1 MRIAMVGHKRVPSR
15 EGGIEVVVEELA
27 ARMVIHGHTVTCYNR
42 SGHHVSGREYDAE
55 HLDEYRGIRLKH
67 LPTIDRKGL
76 AAVTS
81 SFFGCLAAAFGPYN
95 VVHVHAE
102 GPAMF
107 SWIPRLTGKRVILT
121 IHGLDWA
128 RDKWKGSFGSWYIR
142 MGEKTGARCAHEIIV
157 LNHSTQKYFLDTYG
171 RTTHYI
177 PNGVNP
183 AAPVPADIIR
193 EKYGLEK
200 DSYILYLGR
209 MVPEKGCHYLVDAFK
224 KLDTDKKLVIAGG
237 SSASTSSAGSTAA
250 STAASGTA
258 AQGGGDLVIYSPN
271 SEGLLNATIP
281 LFEEKYGVNVE
292 LIQAGTGEL
301 VKRIQSEKNDPYA
314 DVLFGGSW
322 SQMYTNEDLWEPYVS
337 ANDANVID
345 AYKNKCGF
353 ITGNVLD
360 GSVLIVNTDL
370 IGDIKIEGYE
380 DLLNPALKGKIATA
394 DPANSSSA
402 FAHLTN
408 MLLAMGGYEDDKA
421 WQYVHDLFENV
432 DGKICES
439 SSGVYKGVADGEYVV
454 GLSYEDPCAQLV
466 LDGAPVKIV
475 YMKEGTVFLP
485 ASATIIKGA
494 KNMDNAKLF
503 IDFILSEEV
512 QNIWGSTLTNRPVM
526 KDAATNDAMTPMADI
541 NVIEEDI
548 PYVSA
553 HKSELVDKY
562 TEIFTDLQS
571 K

>member
-1 MRIAMVGHKRVPSR
+1 MRIAMAGHKRIPSR

-27 ARMVIHGHTVTCYNR
+27 ARMVVHGHAVTCYNR

-81 SFFGCLAAAFGPYN
+81 SFFGCLAAAFGPYD

-237 SSASTSSAGSTAA
+237 SSDTHWYMDELKEQA
-250 STAASGTA
+250 
-258 AQGGGDLVIYSPN
+258 GGDERVIFTGFVDGQLREELYSNAYLFVLPSDLEGMPLCLLEAMSYGN
-271 SEGLLNATIP
+271 CVITSDIEECANVIHDNGIVFREGDVDDLAQKLGKLCSVLGLL
-281 LFEEKYGVNVE
+281 
-292 LIQAGTGEL
+292 QAGLLPVQADLGIALAVRNARHAEVHADFAALAVEVGHQL
-301 VKRIQSEKNDPYA
+301 VKDILL
-314 DVLFGGSW
+314 VLFGDVRVVLHGLAVNAELVLGS
-322 SQMYTNEDLWEPYVS
+322 ELE
-337 ANDANVID
+337 
-345 AYKNKCGF
+345 
-353 ITGNVLD
+353 
-360 GSVLIVNTDL
+360 
-370 IGDIKIEGYE
+370 
-380 DLLNPALKGKIATA
+380 
-394 DPANSSSA
+394 
-402 FAHLTN
+402 LT
-408 MLLAMGGYEDDKA
+408 L
-421 WQYVHDLFENV
+421 DLFEH
-432 DGKICES
+432 IAL
-439 SSGVYKGVADGEYVV
+439 GVAH
-454 GLSYEDPCAQLV
+454 
-466 LDGAPVKIV
+466 GA
-475 YMKEGTVFLP
+475 LRR
-485 ASATIIKGA
+485 SLGA
-494 KNMDNAKLF
+494 F
-503 IDFILSEEV
+503 IDITANLAKPLFHNCYLHKVLS
-512 QNIWGSTLTNRPVM
+512 
-526 KDAATNDAMTPMADI
+526 
-541 NVIEEDI
+541 
-548 PYVSA
+548 
-553 HKSELVDKY
+553 
-562 TEIFTDLQS
+562 
-571 K
+571 

>member
-1 MRIAMVGHKRVPSR
+1 MSFGGEKRNLSHPEIKREGMDATMRIAMVGHKRVPSR

-27 ARMVIHGHTVTCYNR
+27 ARMVVHGHAVTCYNR

-81 SFFGCLAAAFGPYN
+81 SFFGCLAAAFGPYD

-171 RTTHYI
+171 RTTRYI

-237 SSASTSSAGSTAA
+237 SSDTHWYMDELKEQAGGDERVIFTGFVDGQLREELYSNAFLFVLPSDLEGMPLCLLEAMSYGTVSSPPTSRSVPTSSTTTASPSAKATWTTWLRSSPTPSATPTPSGCSSGSPPSTSAPAFRGSASWRKRSRSTRKNN
-250 STAASGTA
+250 G
-258 AQGGGDLVIYSPN
+258 
-271 SEGLLNATIP
+271 
-281 LFEEKYGVNVE
+281 
-292 LIQAGTGEL
+292 IQ
-301 VKRIQSEKNDPYA
+301 K
-314 DVLFGGSW
+314 
-322 SQMYTNEDLWEPYVS
+322 S
-337 ANDANVID
+337 ACCIRSRR
-345 AYKNKCGF
+345 F
-353 ITGNVLD
+353 SL
-360 GSVLIVNTDL
+360 
-370 IGDIKIEGYE
+370 
-380 DLLNPALKGKIATA
+380 
-394 DPANSSSA
+394 
-402 FAHLTN
+402 
-408 MLLAMGGYEDDKA
+408 
-421 WQYVHDLFENV
+421 
-432 DGKICES
+432 
-439 SSGVYKGVADGEYVV
+439 
-454 GLSYEDPCAQLV
+454 
-466 LDGAPVKIV
+466 
-475 YMKEGTVFLP
+475 
-485 ASATIIKGA
+485 
-494 KNMDNAKLF
+494 
-503 IDFILSEEV
+503 
-512 QNIWGSTLTNRPVM
+512 
-526 KDAATNDAMTPMADI
+526 
-541 NVIEEDI
+541 
-548 PYVSA
+548 
-553 HKSELVDKY
+553 
-562 TEIFTDLQS
+562 
-571 K
+571 

>member
-1 MRIAMVGHKRVPSR
+1 MKKISR
-15 EGGIEVVVEELA
+15 
-27 ARMVIHGHTVTCYNR
+27 R
-42 SGHHVSGREYDAE
+42 SFLMA
-55 HLDEYRGIRLKH
+55 
-67 LPTIDRKGL
+67 
-76 AAVTS
+76 
-81 SFFGCLAAAFGPYN
+81 
-95 VVHVHAE
+95 
-102 GPAMF
+102 
-107 SWIPRLTGKRVILT
+107 TG
-121 IHGLDWA
+121 
-128 RDKWKGSFGSWYIR
+128 
-142 MGEKTGARCAHEIIV
+142 
-157 LNHSTQKYFLDTYG
+157 
-171 RTTHYI
+171 
-177 PNGVNP
+177 
-183 AAPVPADIIR
+183 
-193 EKYGLEK
+193 
-200 DSYILYLGR
+200 
-209 MVPEKGCHYLVDAFK
+209 
-224 KLDTDKKLVIAGG
+224 VIAASAALSACGG

-322 SQMYTNEDLWEPYVS
+322 SLMYTNEDLWEPYVS
-337 ANDANVID
+337 ANDGNVID

-394 DPANSSSA
+394 DPAISSSA

-439 SSGVYKGVADGEYVV
+439 SSAVYKGVADGEYVV
-454 GLSYEDPCAQLV
+454 GLTWEDPAANYV
-466 LDGAPVKIV
+466 
-475 YMKEGTVFLP
+475 KEGAAVEVVFP
-485 ASATIIKGA
+485 KEGA
-494 KNMDNAKLF
+494 IFPGESVQSLKDCKHPENAKKF
-503 IDFILSEEV
+503 VDYTLSEKI
-512 QNIWGSTLTNRPVM
+512 QNAVGSNLTVRPLR
-526 KDAATNDAMTPMADI
+526 KDAKLADYMTPQSEIKLFDSYDEGWVA
-541 NVIEEDI
+541 E
-548 PYVSA
+548 
-553 HKSELVDKY
+553 HK
-562 TEIFTDLQS
+562 TEITNLFSEHMETSMD
-571 K
+571 